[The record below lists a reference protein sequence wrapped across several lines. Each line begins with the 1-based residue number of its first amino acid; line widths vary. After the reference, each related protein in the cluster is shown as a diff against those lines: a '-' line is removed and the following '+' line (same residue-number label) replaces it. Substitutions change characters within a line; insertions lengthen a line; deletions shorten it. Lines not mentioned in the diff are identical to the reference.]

1 MIISMTSHLA
11 TLALSLAF
19 MGFPSSTADHP
30 DPYNGQHIEYFAQSG
45 CANDTKPSM
54 PYGMYYETCFNV
66 THISADVIANFDI
79 KSFLFEVPDISALAG
94 TSPFCRVYQNTE
106 SNDDSCNGDS
116 FDTLLPSQCLDVTDD
131 RLYYYCT
138 QNATASPDPSPSPT
152 VWWSLLGLDPN
163 PDRFWQGGGFGCC
176 FRCGYGC
183 WTGSSCGQDIED
195 ISSSNCRSSM
205 MEGEWRKGT
214 FAVHLRHGDRLSPGP
229 SNTSGYPSHL
239 IFLRSKKHWQN
250 G

>member
-1 MIISMTSHLA
+1 MAIILALQNTGMMIISMTSHLT

-138 QNATASPDPSPSPT
+138 QNATASPDPSPSPSPT
-152 VWWSLLGLDPN
+152 V
-163 PDRFWQGGGFGCC
+163 
-176 FRCGYGC
+176 
-183 WTGSSCGQDIED
+183 
-195 ISSSNCRSSM
+195 
-205 MEGEWRKGT
+205 
-214 FAVHLRHGDRLSPGP
+214 
-229 SNTSGYPSHL
+229 
-239 IFLRSKKHWQN
+239 
-250 G
+250 